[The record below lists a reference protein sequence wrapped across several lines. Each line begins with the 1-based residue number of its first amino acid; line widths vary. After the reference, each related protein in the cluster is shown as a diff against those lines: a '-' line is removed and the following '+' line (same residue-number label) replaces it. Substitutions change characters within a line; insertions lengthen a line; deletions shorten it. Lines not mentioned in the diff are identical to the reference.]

1 MKNLIPYLVLFIFCA
16 CSKSDPEIQY
26 PRTYEFD
33 KYEYVHHKVGVL
45 NSNFGLDEINRYT
58 GSYAYL
64 TESQIQSI
72 YQEFIIGG
80 VYLKEITLLSKD
92 SVELTISEMGEL
104 TTGRIAGDFL
114 SKDSVDLDQ
123 FKFYWKNDYSE
134 FRGCTNIILP
144 IPLSGP
150 VFWSFNTCTSTD
162 INEEIKSSISEFN
175 LIKGDSLG
183 VYFYDMV
190 YKLK

>member
-1 MKNLIPYLVLFIFCA
+1 MKNLIPYLFLFIFWA
-16 CSKSDPEIQY
+16 CSKSDPDIQY

-33 KYEYVHHKVGVL
+33 KFEYVKHKVGVL

-64 TESQIQSI
+64 TESQIQTF
-72 YQEFIIGG
+72 YQEYITDG
-80 VYLKEITLLSKD
+80 VYLKQITLLSKD

-104 TTGRIAGDFL
+104 MTGRIAGDFL

-123 FKFYWKNDYSE
+123 FKFYWKNNYSE
-134 FRGCTNIILP
+134 FRGCTNVVLP

-150 VFWSFNTCTSTD
+150 LFLNFNTCTTSD
-162 INEEIKSSISEFN
+162 INEEINSSISEFN
-175 LIKGDSLG
+175 LTKGDSLG

>member
-1 MKNLIPYLVLFIFCA
+1 MKNVLPFLLLFVFCA

-33 KYEYVHHKVGVL
+33 KYEYVQHKVGVL
-45 NSNFGLDEINRYT
+45 NSSIGLDEINRYT

-64 TESQIQSI
+64 TESQIQAF
-72 YQEFIIGG
+72 YQEYITDG
-80 VYLKEITLLSKD
+80 VYLKQITLLSKD

-104 TTGRIAGDFL
+104 MTGRIAGDFL

-123 FKFYWKNDYSE
+123 FKFYWKNNYSE
-134 FRGCTNIILP
+134 FRGCTNVVLP

-150 VFWSFNTCTSTD
+150 LFLNFNTCTTSD

-175 LIKGDSLG
+175 LTKGDSLG